1 VYGVS
6 ELFISFSSFLNM
18 FKYLFLDI
26 CVVIWLFIYGLFND
40 DVNILDYEK
49 SSSCLQLQVEIL
61 PGWINQSELF

>member
-1 VYGVS
+1 
-6 ELFISFSSFLNM
+6 M